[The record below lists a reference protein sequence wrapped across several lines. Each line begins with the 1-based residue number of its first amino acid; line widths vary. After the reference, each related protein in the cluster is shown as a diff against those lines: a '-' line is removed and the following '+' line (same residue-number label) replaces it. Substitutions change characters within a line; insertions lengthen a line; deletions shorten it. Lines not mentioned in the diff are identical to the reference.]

1 MLRARRDESGV
12 AVVDFVLV
20 AAVLVPLVLGLIQ
33 LALVLHVRN
42 TVTAAASEGA
52 RVAAAFDR
60 GPADAEARVRARLA
74 GVLGGDVV
82 RGVEVRA
89 TSVGG
94 APAWSVE
101 VDAVVPPLGVGTAGV
116 PVTGA
121 GRAIEEALP

>member
-1 MLRARRDESGV
+1 MRARRDESGV

-42 TVTAAASEGA
+42 TVTAAAAEGA
-52 RVAAAFDR
+52 RVAAAYDR

-74 GVLGGDVV
+74 GVLGGDVA
-82 RGVEVRA
+82 RGIEVRA

-101 VDAVVPPLGVGTAGV
+101 VAAVVPPLGVGTVGV
-116 PVTGA
+116 PVTG
-121 GRAIEEALP
+121 RARALEEALP